1 MLMNDENATNSDM
14 KRFIENKFSVLN
26 ENISRQEDIFIK
38 TKHFNK
44 YDMQAGVK
52 LNLIR
57 IMGLTGKFESRYFQ
71 VYGEVLDLSSGN
83 KPLGRF
89 LSQNQKM
96 DSFVRYSEWRDES
109 VSVFV
114 PKMEN
119 VAVVLRLYSFKPEY
133 TASWEKEPEGRL
145 TGSLD
150 IGYETPDAWT
160 ICSIFTD
167 KYCDSGV
174 YQLPLFKGGPSKD
187 CFSDLEEMGFSLG
200 CLKDLMEEGLIKPLT
215 GPKGNAVLTLKVMDG
230 HFTDDTFWS
239 HSPEFEHDELLELVG
254 GKKNCCMEVEAG
266 KTWQDFVLSSFPQ
279 KVKIKGPS
287 SKKYVEVASHFNI
300 NLDL

>member
-1 MLMNDENATNSDM
+1 
-14 KRFIENKFSVLN
+14 
-26 ENISRQEDIFIK
+26 
-38 TKHFNK
+38 
-44 YDMQAGVK
+44 
-52 LNLIR
+52 
-57 IMGLTGKFESRYFQ
+57 MGLTSKFESRYFQ
-71 VYGEVLDLSSGN
+71 VYGEILDLSSVN

-150 IGYETPDAWT
+150 IGYGTPDAWT

-174 YQLPLFKGGPSKD
+174 YQLPLF
-187 CFSDLEEMGFSLG
+187 
-200 CLKDLMEEGLIKPLT
+200 
-215 GPKGNAVLTLKVMDG
+215 
-230 HFTDDTFWS
+230 
-239 HSPEFEHDELLELVG
+239 
-254 GKKNCCMEVEAG
+254 
-266 KTWQDFVLSSFPQ
+266 
-279 KVKIKGPS
+279 
-287 SKKYVEVASHFNI
+287 
-300 NLDL
+300 